1 MEEILKKANELGLMI
16 RGTEIFRR
24 FDELSKKLEADNE
37 ARSLLEKYAAL
48 SDEIHDKELS
58 GEAVNPEDKKALE
71 DMSEKLSKSILVK
84 EYIATQSYYVNM
96 LMQIQKI
103 ISEPVGDPITESKII
118 TPGST
123 SKIITDF

>member
-1 MEEILKKANELGLMI
+1 MDEILKKANELGLMI

-24 FDELSKKLEADNE
+24 FDELSKKLEADE
-37 ARSLLEKYAAL
+37 ESRSLLEKYAAL

-58 GEAVNPEDKKALE
+58 GEAINPEDKKALE
-71 DMSEKLSKSILVK
+71 DMSGKLSKSVLVK

-103 ISEPVGDPITESKII
+103 ISEPAGDPITESKII

-123 SKIITDF
+123 GKIITDF